1 MESTLI
7 AISGVSLALTS
18 AMAFV
23 TWRVLSLE
31 RRREAARVATLV
43 DLADGG
49 PREPADTF
57 LDKRIERGDTRGE
70 TAAAAQ
76 TIFATDERPSPSGR
90 RIVAVAAVA
99 TVMALGVAGLLFASR
114 SGTPASANVR
124 QPGAGSRTGSVATT
138 GTASAAPLE
147 LLSLRHERDGERLTI
162 TGLVRNPQNGPRLER
177 ISAVAFV
184 FDPSGTF
191 IASERALVDFLVLS
205 PGEESPFVVSV
216 TAPGRIG
223 RYRIGFRGEDGVV
236 VGHVDHRAGV

>member
-1 MESTLI
+1 MESTLM
-7 AISGVSLALTS
+7 AVSVVSLALTS

-23 TWRVLSLE
+23 TWRVLSLD
-31 RRREAARVATLV
+31 RRREAARVAALV

-49 PREPADTF
+49 SRQPAD
-57 LDKRIERGDTRGE
+57 LVLDTRSE
-70 TAAAAQ
+70 RRDDPADSSAQ
-76 TIFATDERPSPSGR
+76 TIFAQAERPSPSGR

-99 TVMALGVAGLLFASR
+99 AVMAIAVAALLFASR
-114 SGTPASANVR
+114 SNRPAGDNVQR
-124 QPGAGSRTGSVATT
+124 AGSRNGSVATT
-138 GTASAAPLE
+138 GTTGSAPLE
-147 LLSLRHERDGERLTI
+147 LLSLRHERNGEKLTI

-177 ISAVAFV
+177 VSAVAFV

-191 IASERALVDFLVLS
+191 VASERALVDFLILS

-223 RYRIGFRGEDGVV
+223 RYRIGFRGEDGAV

>member
-1 MESTLI
+1 MEGTLI
-7 AISGVSLALTS
+7 AVSVVSLALTS

-23 TWRVLSLE
+23 TWRVLSLD
-31 RRREAARVATLV
+31 RRREAARVAALV
-43 DLADGG
+43 NLADGG
-49 PREPADTF
+49 SRQPADF
-57 LDKRIERGDTRGE
+57 ILDKRSERRDDHTDSS
-70 TAAAAQ
+70 AQ
-76 TIFATDERPSPSGR
+76 TIFAQAERPSPSGR

-99 TVMALGVAGLLFASR
+99 AVMALAVAALLFVSRSNGPGGGNVQRAGLGAR
-114 SGTPASANVR
+114 S
-124 QPGAGSRTGSVATT
+124 GSVATT
-138 GTASAAPLE
+138 GTTAPAPLE
-147 LLSLRHERDGERLTI
+147 LLSLRHERNGEKLTI

-191 IASERALVDFLVLS
+191 VASERALVDFLVLS

-223 RYRIGFRGEDGVV
+223 RYRIGFRGEDGAV